1 MPLTT
6 LSAHISSFGPNVSV
20 LVQDV
25 RNGRVIT
32 IVDNRA
38 MLLAQRMAGEN
49 AEGQKALGALLGGGK
64 S

>member
-1 MPLTT
+1 M
-6 LSAHISSFGPNVSV
+6 

-38 MLLAQRMAGEN
+38 MLLAQRMAGGN